1 MLPDEILMPKSLCLK
16 QSHAQMVITF
26 TAPQIRSV
34 QPDIFA
40 VIAGLLNNVLVEKIK
55 SIVVSN
61 EPRYI

>member
-1 MLPDEILMPKSLCLK
+1 MLPDKILMPKSLCLK
-16 QSHAQMVITF
+16 QNHAQMILAF

-34 QPDIFA
+34 YPDIFA
-40 VIAGLLNNVLVEKIK
+40 VIAGILNNVLVEKMK